1 MYLISQHCLSSNE
14 INKTHTATRIFV
26 FFFLFFQIYAHKL
39 YLLKRFSSSQSP
51 VESPLEFFRTRG
63 IVSLTIV
70 YLDKRCLDKV
80 QLCSQFPTCKFHK
93 TSVVFTY
100 LLEHPRNR
108 MKSRVRNR
116 NYRASTYNIL
126 QLFIGKGLYYKMPT
140 QICQQTSAVLESYW
154 NVTEREHTAESSRSE
169 TCFALNASE
178 SLELIRVDL
187 SQGLAY
193 SVIDAE
199 IVGLQVLLP
208 QPLKFPAR
216 TQPYFA
222 ETPT

>member
-1 MYLISQHCLSSNE
+1 
-14 INKTHTATRIFV
+14 
-26 FFFLFFQIYAHKL
+26 
-39 YLLKRFSSSQSP
+39 
-51 VESPLEFFRTRG
+51 
-63 IVSLTIV
+63 
-70 YLDKRCLDKV
+70 
-80 QLCSQFPTCKFHK
+80 
-93 TSVVFTY
+93 
-100 LLEHPRNR
+100 
-108 MKSRVRNR
+108 
-116 NYRASTYNIL
+116 
-126 QLFIGKGLYYKMPT
+126 MPT

-178 SLELIRVDL
+178 SLELKRVDL
-187 SQGLAY
+187 SLAN